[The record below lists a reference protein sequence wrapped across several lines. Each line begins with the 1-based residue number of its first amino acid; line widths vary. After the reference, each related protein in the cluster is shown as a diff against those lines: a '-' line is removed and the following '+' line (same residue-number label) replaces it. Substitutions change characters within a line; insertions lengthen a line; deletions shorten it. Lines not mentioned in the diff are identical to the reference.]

1 MKKLLLP
8 AGMLAF
14 IIAVCALSNTG
25 ALYAVPLQ
33 TPAEFLASMPY
44 ITFPAF
50 GRELVLIQPSST
62 FFVYLLGAMMVV
74 LGAYFLRTKRNE
86 KSRLYLGIGFVLW
99 GVSALAAGT
108 SYQAFGYELKCRGQ
122 DFCLFTSNWELVYML
137 LAAYSINC
145 LMVAVGYET
154 LREKGRNRLIKFAVI
169 DSVAYSLYMLTGS
182 MIPNRFVISY
192 EGFVCFIGINF
203 VVLFVINAYQYAKKK
218 DKFNRN
224 MIILWLAF
232 IVVNA
237 GYFGYLYAGI
247 AEPLYEKYGIWFNA
261 NDVLHVLLIAWA
273 ALIFLLIRKNTGNHL
288 HIRNECDIL

>member
-1 MKKLLLP
+1 MR
-8 AGMLAF
+8 F
-14 IIAVCALSNTG
+14 EQHRRTVCRAAANTG
-25 ALYAVPLQ
+25 GIFGKYAIYHLPRLRPG
-33 TPAEFLASMPY
+33 TRADSAEFHLLCLSARRHDGG
-44 ITFPAF
+44 A
-50 GRELVLIQPSST
+50 GRL
-62 FFVYLLGAMMVV
+62 
-74 LGAYFLRTKRNE
+74 FLRTKRNE

-145 LMVAVGYET
+145 LMVAVGHET

-247 AEPLYEKYGIWFNA
+247 AEPLYEKYGIWFKA

-273 ALIFLLIRKNTGNHL
+273 ALIFLLTRKNTGNHL